1 MKKILYH
8 FLIAGIAASAFF
20 ACVDTHDTLPYVD
33 PNTQYKQDQ
42 ENSQILE
49 EGTFI
54 SEKFSSSLGGCVSV
68 SDNTTVNYII
78 DYSSAKVTG
87 NINSAKNAAT
97 VYLVSPTVDLS
108 SAESAY
114 YTFEHI
120 IAYETGD
127 LLQDEQ
133 FLVSL
138 DYNGDPAKA
147 TWTQLPV
154 SAVLNTGKPASWS
167 EFVSTAFNL
176 PQEYLKSSVTF
187 AFKYTSTTSCAAT
200 WEIKNFSVKTG
211 TVTETVPYENPKVQE
226 TSPEEPLTVTE
237 ALTAVTSATA
247 KSYVT
252 GYIVGFVDGQKL
264 AEGAVFS
271 AENCKVESN
280 ILIAASATEKDVK
293 NCLPVQLPANT
304 KHRTALN
311 LSSNKD
317 VLGKQVVLG
326 GYIQSYF
333 GVNGLK
339 SLFYS
344 ALEGVVIDA
353 PAEST
358 GFDGNDNTTELTET
372 INLSFKESGLDK
384 FSIYNFAKAEDLG
397 HVWTNSSQYGMVAK
411 GSAAENKAWLISP
424 RVDVSKCEKIE
435 FTFNHAA
442 NNFPE
447 AEGVDKKCAVYV
459 SKDYAGGDPSKAT
472 WTKLDLEKW
481 SSNWTWVENTF
492 DLTEYKSDNVHIA
505 FEYTSAAQDGEKTG
519 SFEIDKVYLGATRA
533 AETPVK
539 GYNGEST
546 QKEAAIP
553 FEYDFKTQQKLGDFL
568 VYDAVRYAL
577 QDEHIWKTTQYGA
590 TAVANKEAES
600 WLISPK
606 FSLESGKK
614 YSLTFTNWY
623 KNAAK
628 PAEAYKAFVSEDFS
642 GDVSKAKWTALNMTF
657 GEASKNNDVELDL
670 STYAGKKVTVAFKYT
685 ATNDEKGTFEVIK
698 FAVKEVVEN
707 EEPVKGFDGEST
719 LKTAAIPFSYDFQTE
734 KKLGDFLVY
743 DVKRFKSKDT
753 HIWTADTKYG
763 AKAVATKEAESWFIS
778 PKFSLESGKEYELK
792 FTNSYLNADKP
803 AEVFKAYV
811 LENFSDDP
819 TKATKEALT
828 MEFAEATKNK
838 ENTVD
843 LSKYAGKSIV
853 IAFQYSASE
862 TEKGTFEVLKF
873 SLTEVVENEDPV
885 AGFDGNSTVETKDLP
900 FEIDFT
906 QNTLGGFLVY
916 DVKRFNSQ
924 DEHIWKATADGA
936 TATANKASESWFIS
950 PKFALKS
957 DKGCKLTFT
966 IFTDKAAND
975 AKAIYQAYIWEDYNG
990 GKPSD
995 MASTAKQLTL
1005 SLAKNSN
1012 KENEIDLSSYAGKNI
1027 TIAFKY
1033 TSTDEDKGKLR
1044 FRKFKLEEVE
1054 SVQPI
1059 TDQLESDNNLSE
1071 QVSVPYEETFA
1082 ESIGKFTAYCVT
1094 KNGNLTESKI
1104 WNLGSSCMKAS
1115 AYVNSKNY
1123 ESESWL
1129 ISPEIDLSGNF
1140 ENPTLTFSQSGANF
1154 ETNVQTSC
1162 KVLILTDYV
1171 SGNPKT
1177 ASKVEPEISE
1187 WPTSSSFIKTTINLT
1202 AYKGQK
1208 IRIAFKYTSN
1218 SIKAGTWQIKN
1229 FKVSGEEPVIT
1240 DITSKY
1246 DSEDKTATTKTI
1258 PYEESFG
1265 SSLGNFTAYT
1275 VSRNGEINTGIWNFV
1290 SNNLQG
1296 TAYINSTKYKSE
1308 GLAISPAIQLSDAEK
1323 ILLTFNNSTNYFGS
1337 NASDYCSVEISENYS
1352 NNPETATWTVLAVE
1366 NWTSNIEIDL
1376 SAYKGKTVHI
1386 AFRYKSTAET
1396 SGTWKITNFKVAEKA
1411 NNEVEL
1417 LNETL
1422 ISGLGNFKTKVTKNP
1437 DGITPYST
1445 TQSGER
1451 VTGTRKKSG
1460 ETGPHETEGYLYSP
1474 VIDLSNVTSATL
1486 TFSHSCYKFVSN
1498 IETYCKVLI
1507 STDFNGSEPAE
1518 ATWTELTLSWPTS
1531 TGTSSTFT
1539 DVNIDI
1545 SSYAGQSNV
1554 YIAYYYSSTSTD
1566 AGTWEVKNVKV
1577 VGLKSSK

>member
-54 SEKFSSSLGGCVSV
+54 AEKFSSSLGGCVSV

-237 ALTAVTSATA
+237 ALTAATSATA

-264 AEGAVFS
+264 AEGSVFS

-333 GVNGLK
+333 GANGLK

-492 DLTEYKSDNVHIA
+492 DLTEYKSDNIHIA
-505 FEYTSAAQDGEKTG
+505 FEYTSASQDGEKIG
-519 SFEIDKVYLGATRA
+519 SFEIDNVYLGSTRE

-539 GYNGEST
+539 GY
-546 QKEAAIP
+546 
-553 FEYDFKTQQKLGDFL
+553 
-568 VYDAVRYAL
+568 
-577 QDEHIWKTTQYGA
+577 
-590 TAVANKEAES
+590 
-600 WLISPK
+600 
-606 FSLESGKK
+606 
-614 YSLTFTNWY
+614 
-623 KNAAK
+623 
-628 PAEAYKAFVSEDFS
+628 
-642 GDVSKAKWTALNMTF
+642 
-657 GEASKNNDVELDL
+657 
-670 STYAGKKVTVAFKYT
+670 
-685 ATNDEKGTFEVIK
+685 
-698 FAVKEVVEN
+698 
-707 EEPVKGFDGEST
+707 DGEST
-719 LKTAAIPFSYDFQTE
+719 LKTAQIPFAYDFQTE

-743 DVKRFKSKDT
+743 DVKRLDSKNK

-763 AKAVATKEAESWFIS
+763 AKAVAATEAESWFIS
-778 PKFSLESGKEYELK
+778 PKFALETGKEYELK
-792 FTNSYLNADKP
+792 FTNSYLNAAKP
-803 AEVFKAYV
+803 GDVFKAYV
-811 LENFSDDP
+811 LQNLADDVL
-819 TKATKEALT
+819 TAEKEALT
-828 MEFAEATKNK
+828 MEFGAAK
-838 ENTVD
+838 ESKETTLD
-843 LSKYAGKSIV
+843 ISKYAGKTVV
-853 IAFQYSASE
+853 IAFQYTASE
-862 TEKGTFEVLKF
+862 EEKGTFEIFKF
-873 SLTEVVENEDPV
+873 SLNEIVKNEEPV
-885 AGFDGNSTVETKDLP
+885 SGLDETAGIS
-900 FEIDFT
+900 DFS
-906 QNTLGGFLVY
+906 VY
-916 DVKRFNSQ
+916 DVKKFASA
-924 DEHIWKATADGA
+924 DEHIWKSSTEGITAKAT
-936 TATANKASESWFIS
+936 KAAESWLIS
-950 PKFALKS
+950 SKLTLSA
-957 DKGCKLTFT
+957 DKQAKLTFT
-966 IFTDKAAND
+966 AFTDKAADD
-975 AKAIYQAYIWEDYNG
+975 AKKVYKAYIFEDYNG
-990 GKPSD
+990 GNPSEVTG
-995 MASTAKQLTL
+995 TAIQLA
-1005 SLAKNSN
+1005 LAKGSN
-1012 KENEIDLSSYAGKNI
+1012 KANEIDLSNYAGKNI
-1027 TIAFKY
+1027 SIAFQY
-1033 TSTDEDKGKLR
+1033 TSSADDQGT
-1044 FRKFKLEEVE
+1044 FRIKDFK
-1054 SVQPI
+1054 I
-1059 TDQLESDNNLSE
+1059 
-1071 QVSVPYEETFA
+1071 EETAPEVPVKGFDGTSTITEVA
-1082 ESIGKFTAYCVT
+1082 TADLPYNYNFKEQKQLGNFLVYDISHYKETEEHIWQGDT
-1094 KNGNLTESKI
+1094 KYGAKAVSK
-1104 WNLGSSCMKAS
+1104 K
-1115 AYVNSKNY
+1115 

-1129 ISPEIDLSGNF
+1129 ISPKFTLESGNEYELSITNSYVTATNPAQVYSTYISKDYNGDPETATWEKLSMEF
-1140 ENPTLTFSQSGANF
+1140 AAEKASKTNTYSLNDYAGESVVISIRYTSTETEKGTLEIFDFSLSKIVPNENP
-1154 ETNVQTSC
+1154 
-1162 KVLILTDYV
+1162 V
-1171 SGNPKT
+1171 SGYNGNNELKTGTLPFTQNFKT
-1177 ASKVEPEISE
+1177 AMGDFLVYDAKRYASKDEQIWKQTQYGATAVAKAESESWLISPKFTLESGKEYTLKFTNYYKDLESEPQNVYQAVVSE
-1187 WPTSSSFIKTTINLT
+1187 DFAGGDVSTATWTPLEMTFGNKGKSNEVTLDFSSYAGKSVVV
-1202 AYKGQK
+1202 
-1208 IRIAFKYTSN
+1208 AFKYTSSEEVQSTFEIISFSLKEKETQDPN
-1218 SIKAGTWQIKN
+1218 AKGTETNPYTCADLLAMTLTSSSTEKGYVIGYIVGSVDGSMNKATFSTENASSSNVIIAASPTETDYTQCIPVKGT
-1229 FKVSGEEPVIT
+1229 T
-1240 DITSKY
+1240 
-1246 DSEDKTATTKTI
+1246 TTKTKI
-1258 PYEESFG
+1258 YLNSDNNPSALGKKVILYGTLKLYFG
-1265 SSLGNFTAYT
+1265 
-1275 VSRNGEINTGIWNFV
+1275 VSGINTATYV
-1290 SNNLQG
+1290 EL
-1296 TAYINSTKYKSE
+1296 YPDENS
-1308 GLAISPAIQLSDAEK
+1308 D
-1323 ILLTFNNSTNYFGS
+1323 
-1337 NASDYCSVEISENYS
+1337 
-1352 NNPETATWTVLAVE
+1352 PETA
-1366 NWTSNIEIDL
+1366 
-1376 SAYKGKTVHI
+1376 
-1386 AFRYKSTAET
+1386 
-1396 SGTWKITNFKVAEKA
+1396 GTKPTN
-1411 NNEVEL
+1411 
-1417 LNETL
+1417 
-1422 ISGLGNFKTKVTKNP
+1422 
-1437 DGITPYST
+1437 
-1445 TQSGER
+1445 
-1451 VTGTRKKSG
+1451 
-1460 ETGPHETEGYLYSP
+1460 
-1474 VIDLSNVTSATL
+1474 
-1486 TFSHSCYKFVSN
+1486 
-1498 IETYCKVLI
+1498 
-1507 STDFNGSEPAE
+1507 
-1518 ATWTELTLSWPTS
+1518 
-1531 TGTSSTFT
+1531 
-1539 DVNIDI
+1539 
-1545 SSYAGQSNV
+1545 
-1554 YIAYYYSSTSTD
+1554 
-1566 AGTWEVKNVKV
+1566 
-1577 VGLKSSK
+1577 

>member
-237 ALTAVTSATA
+237 ALTAATSATA

-505 FEYTSAAQDGEKTG
+505 FEYTSASQDGEKIG
-519 SFEIDKVYLGATRA
+519 SFEIDNVYLGSTRE

-539 GYNGEST
+539 GY
-546 QKEAAIP
+546 
-553 FEYDFKTQQKLGDFL
+553 
-568 VYDAVRYAL
+568 
-577 QDEHIWKTTQYGA
+577 
-590 TAVANKEAES
+590 
-600 WLISPK
+600 
-606 FSLESGKK
+606 
-614 YSLTFTNWY
+614 
-623 KNAAK
+623 
-628 PAEAYKAFVSEDFS
+628 
-642 GDVSKAKWTALNMTF
+642 
-657 GEASKNNDVELDL
+657 
-670 STYAGKKVTVAFKYT
+670 
-685 ATNDEKGTFEVIK
+685 
-698 FAVKEVVEN
+698 
-707 EEPVKGFDGEST
+707 DGEST
-719 LKTAAIPFSYDFQTE
+719 LKTAQIPFAYDFQTE

-743 DVKRFKSKDT
+743 DVKRLDSKNK

-763 AKAVATKEAESWFIS
+763 AKAVAATEAESWFIS
-778 PKFSLESGKEYELK
+778 PKFALETGKEYELK
-792 FTNSYLNADKP
+792 FTNSYLNAAKP
-803 AEVFKAYV
+803 GDVFKAYV
-811 LENFSDDP
+811 LQNLADDVL
-819 TKATKEALT
+819 TAEKEALT
-828 MEFAEATKNK
+828 MEFGAAK
-838 ENTVD
+838 ESKETTLD
-843 LSKYAGKSIV
+843 ISKYAGKTVV
-853 IAFQYSASE
+853 IAFQYTASE
-862 TEKGTFEVLKF
+862 EEKGTFEIFKF
-873 SLTEVVENEDPV
+873 SLNEIVKNEEPV
-885 AGFDGNSTVETKDLP
+885 SGLDETAGIS
-900 FEIDFT
+900 DFS
-906 QNTLGGFLVY
+906 VY
-916 DVKRFNSQ
+916 DVKKFASA
-924 DEHIWKATADGA
+924 DEHIWKSSTEGITAKAT
-936 TATANKASESWFIS
+936 KAAESWLIS
-950 PKFALKS
+950 SKLTLSAGKQA
-957 DKGCKLTFT
+957 KLTFT
-966 IFTDKAAND
+966 AFTDKAADD
-975 AKAIYQAYIWEDYNG
+975 AKKVYKAYIFEDYNG
-990 GKPSD
+990 GNPSEVTG
-995 MASTAKQLTL
+995 TAIQLA
-1005 SLAKNSN
+1005 LAKGSN
-1012 KENEIDLSSYAGKNI
+1012 KANEIDLSNYAGKNI
-1027 TIAFKY
+1027 SIAFQY
-1033 TSTDEDKGKLR
+1033 TSSADDQGT
-1044 FRKFKLEEVE
+1044 FRIKDFK
-1054 SVQPI
+1054 I
-1059 TDQLESDNNLSE
+1059 
-1071 QVSVPYEETFA
+1071 EET
-1082 ESIGKFTAYCVT
+1082 
-1094 KNGNLTESKI
+1094 
-1104 WNLGSSCMKAS
+1104 
-1115 AYVNSKNY
+1115 
-1123 ESESWL
+1123 
-1129 ISPEIDLSGNF
+1129 
-1140 ENPTLTFSQSGANF
+1140 
-1154 ETNVQTSC
+1154 
-1162 KVLILTDYV
+1162 
-1171 SGNPKT
+1171 
-1177 ASKVEPEISE
+1177 EPEV
-1187 WPTSSSFIKTTINLT
+1187 PVKGFDGTSTITEVAT
-1202 AYKGQK
+1202 ADLPYN
-1208 IRIAFKYTSN
+1208 Y
-1218 SIKAGTWQIKN
+1218 N
-1229 FKVSGEEPVIT
+1229 FKEQ
-1240 DITSKY
+1240 KQ
-1246 DSEDKTATTKTI
+1246 
-1258 PYEESFG
+1258 
-1265 SSLGNFTAYT
+1265 LGNFLVYDITHYKET
-1275 VSRNGEINTGIWNFV
+1275 EEHIW
-1290 SNNLQG
+1290 QG
-1296 TAYINSTKYKSE
+1296 DTKYGAK
-1308 GLAISPAIQLSDAEK
+1308 
-1323 ILLTFNNSTNYFGS
+1323 
-1337 NASDYCSVEISENYS
+1337 
-1352 NNPETATWTVLAVE
+1352 AV
-1366 NWTSNIEIDL
+1366 S
-1376 SAYKGKTVHI
+1376 
-1386 AFRYKSTAET
+1386 
-1396 SGTWKITNFKVAEKA
+1396 
-1411 NNEVEL
+1411 
-1417 LNETL
+1417 
-1422 ISGLGNFKTKVTKNP
+1422 
-1437 DGITPYST
+1437 
-1445 TQSGER
+1445 
-1451 VTGTRKKSG
+1451 KKES
-1460 ETGPHETEGYLYSP
+1460 
-1474 VIDLSNVTSATL
+1474 
-1486 TFSHSCYKFVSN
+1486 
-1498 IETYCKVLI
+1498 
-1507 STDFNGSEPAE
+1507 
-1518 ATWTELTLSWPTS
+1518 
-1531 TGTSSTFT
+1531 
-1539 DVNIDI
+1539 
-1545 SSYAGQSNV
+1545 
-1554 YIAYYYSSTSTD
+1554 
-1566 AGTWEVKNVKV
+1566 
-1577 VGLKSSK
+1577 

>member
-237 ALTAVTSATA
+237 ALTAATSATA

-326 GYIQSYF
+326 GFIQSYF
-333 GVNGLK
+333 GANGLK

-505 FEYTSAAQDGEKTG
+505 FEYTSASQDGEKIG
-519 SFEIDKVYLGATRA
+519 SFEIDNVYLGSTRE

-539 GYNGEST
+539 GY
-546 QKEAAIP
+546 
-553 FEYDFKTQQKLGDFL
+553 
-568 VYDAVRYAL
+568 
-577 QDEHIWKTTQYGA
+577 
-590 TAVANKEAES
+590 
-600 WLISPK
+600 
-606 FSLESGKK
+606 
-614 YSLTFTNWY
+614 
-623 KNAAK
+623 
-628 PAEAYKAFVSEDFS
+628 
-642 GDVSKAKWTALNMTF
+642 
-657 GEASKNNDVELDL
+657 
-670 STYAGKKVTVAFKYT
+670 
-685 ATNDEKGTFEVIK
+685 
-698 FAVKEVVEN
+698 
-707 EEPVKGFDGEST
+707 DGEST
-719 LKTAAIPFSYDFQTE
+719 LKTAQIPFAYDFQTE

-743 DVKRFKSKDT
+743 DVKRLDSKNK

-763 AKAVATKEAESWFIS
+763 AKAVAATEAESWFIS
-778 PKFSLESGKEYELK
+778 PKFALETGKEYELK
-792 FTNSYLNADKP
+792 FTNSYLNAAKP
-803 AEVFKAYV
+803 GDVFKAYV
-811 LENFSDDP
+811 LQNLADDVL
-819 TKATKEALT
+819 TAEKEALT
-828 MEFAEATKNK
+828 MEFGAAK
-838 ENTVD
+838 ESKETTLD
-843 LSKYAGKSIV
+843 ISKYAGKTVV
-853 IAFQYSASE
+853 IAFQYTASE
-862 TEKGTFEVLKF
+862 EEKGTFEIFKF
-873 SLTEVVENEDPV
+873 SLNEIVKNETQEEPV
-885 AGFDGNSTVETKDLP
+885 SGLDEKAGIT
-900 FEIDFT
+900 DFS
-906 QNTLGGFLVY
+906 VY
-916 DVKRFNSQ
+916 DVKKFASA
-924 DEHIWKATADGA
+924 DEHIWKSSTEGITAKAT
-936 TATANKASESWFIS
+936 KAAESWLIS
-950 PKFALKS
+950 SKLTLSA
-957 DKGCKLTFT
+957 DKQAKLTFT
-966 IFTDKAAND
+966 AFTDKAADD
-975 AKAIYQAYIWEDYNG
+975 AKKVYKAYIFEDYNG
-990 GKPSD
+990 GNPSEVTG
-995 MASTAKQLTL
+995 TAIQLA
-1005 SLAKNSN
+1005 LAKGSN
-1012 KENEIDLSSYAGKNI
+1012 KANEIDLSNYAGKNI
-1027 TIAFKY
+1027 SIAFQY
-1033 TSTDEDKGKLR
+1033 TSSADDQGT
-1044 FRKFKLEEVE
+1044 FRIKDFK
-1054 SVQPI
+1054 I
-1059 TDQLESDNNLSE
+1059 
-1071 QVSVPYEETFA
+1071 EETAPEVPVKGFDGTDNTT
-1082 ESIGKFTAYCVT
+1082 ESI
-1094 KNGNLTESKI
+1094 TELNHS
-1104 WNLGSSCMKAS
+1104 
-1115 AYVNSKNY
+1115 
-1123 ESESWL
+1123 
-1129 ISPEIDLSGNF
+1129 
-1140 ENPTLTFSQSGANF
+1140 F
-1154 ETNVQTSC
+1154 ET
-1162 KVLILTDYV
+1162 D
-1171 SGNPKT
+1171 
-1177 ASKVEPEISE
+1177 
-1187 WPTSSSFIKTTINLT
+1187 
-1202 AYKGQK
+1202 
-1208 IRIAFKYTSN
+1208 
-1218 SIKAGTWQIKN
+1218 
-1229 FKVSGEEPVIT
+1229 
-1240 DITSKY
+1240 
-1246 DSEDKTATTKTI
+1246 
-1258 PYEESFG
+1258 
-1265 SSLGNFTAYT
+1265 
-1275 VSRNGEINTGIWNFV
+1275 
-1290 SNNLQG
+1290 
-1296 TAYINSTKYKSE
+1296 
-1308 GLAISPAIQLSDAEK
+1308 
-1323 ILLTFNNSTNYFGS
+1323 
-1337 NASDYCSVEISENYS
+1337 
-1352 NNPETATWTVLAVE
+1352 
-1366 NWTSNIEIDL
+1366 
-1376 SAYKGKTVHI
+1376 
-1386 AFRYKSTAET
+1386 
-1396 SGTWKITNFKVAEKA
+1396 
-1411 NNEVEL
+1411 
-1417 LNETL
+1417 
-1422 ISGLGNFKTKVTKNP
+1422 GLG
-1437 DGITPYST
+1437 
-1445 TQSGER
+1445 
-1451 VTGTRKKSG
+1451 
-1460 ETGPHETEGYLYSP
+1460 
-1474 VIDLSNVTSATL
+1474 TL
-1486 TFSHSCYKFVSN
+1486 
-1498 IETYCKVLI
+1498 
-1507 STDFNGSEPAE
+1507 
-1518 ATWTELTLSWPTS
+1518 
-1531 TGTSSTFT
+1531 
-1539 DVNIDI
+1539 
-1545 SSYAGQSNV
+1545 
-1554 YIAYYYSSTSTD
+1554 
-1566 AGTWEVKNVKV
+1566 
-1577 VGLKSSK
+1577 